1 MVHDA
6 ASTRLFPL
14 KCCMFLQLAETA
26 SRPAAC
32 ESSPV
37 HLFQELV
44 VTLPVHTT
52 WVSLNMT
59 LPFHG
64 RGYLVDTGQEFVNTR
79 GPGGNAEPFQFDT
92 GMGVLPEAIDMTG
105 EHCLAWCTFHMS
117 E

>member
-1 MVHDA
+1 MQ
-6 ASTRLFPL
+6 FI
-14 KCCMFLQLAETA
+14 
-26 SRPAAC
+26 
-32 ESSPV
+32 
-37 HLFQELV
+37 QELV

-52 WVSLNMT
+52 RASQDMT

-105 EHCLAWCTFHMS
+105 EHCFAWCTCHMS
-117 E
+117 EMFLPGLHVSQTYSLPVAACFV